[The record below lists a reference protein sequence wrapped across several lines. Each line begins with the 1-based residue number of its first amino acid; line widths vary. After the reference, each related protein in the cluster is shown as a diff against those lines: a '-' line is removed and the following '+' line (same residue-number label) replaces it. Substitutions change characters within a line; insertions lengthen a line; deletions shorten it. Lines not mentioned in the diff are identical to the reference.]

1 MQSRILEFLETR
13 VDALK
18 HRDKDQD
25 EIRRTGSEIFDER
38 TLMLLYKLLSDG
50 LFDTLEFP
58 ISTGKEANVFRGT
71 KGDRFVAVK
80 IYRVATA
87 TFKNFGKYIIGDPRF
102 RSIGKD
108 HRGLIGL
115 WAQKEYKN
123 LARLKEAGIRVPEP
137 LACREHVLVMEYIG
151 QPDAA
156 APMLRDAGL
165 GPEAMERVQHEV
177 LAFFDKSYNRA
188 GLVHGDL
195 SEYNILIDGKKTVFI
210 DLAQAVVLEHPMA
223 QELFERDLKNMAAYF
238 KRRGFPF
245 DWELVRNQ
253 VLSRSRR
260 LAAGRE
266 KSGKRSG
273 QSRGRRDEE
282 E

>member
-1 MQSRILEFLETR
+1 MQSRVLDFLETR

-25 EIRRTGSEIFDER
+25 EMRRTGSEIFDER
-38 TLMLLYKLLSDG
+38 TLMVLYKLLSSG
-50 LFDTLEFP
+50 VFDTLEFP
-58 ISTGKEANVFRGT
+58 ILTGKEANTFRGT

-87 TFKNFGKYIIGDPRF
+87 TFKSFGKYIIGDPRF
-102 RSIGKD
+102 RSIGRD
-108 HRGLIGL
+108 HRGLINL

-123 LARLKEAGIRVPEP
+123 LARMREAGVRVPEP

-151 QPDAA
+151 RPDAA
-156 APMLRDAGL
+156 ALMLRDAGL
-165 GPEAMERVQHEV
+165 DRAGLERVRQEV
-177 LAFFDKSYNRA
+177 LTFFDRSYNRA

-195 SEYNILIDGKKTVFI
+195 SEYNILIDGKRTVFI

-223 QELFERDLKNMAAYF
+223 PELFVRDLRNMAAWF
-238 KRRGFPF
+238 GKKGLAF
-245 DWELVRNQ
+245 DWKVVQNQ
-253 VLSRSRR
+253 VLSRRRR
-260 LAAGRE
+260 LLAERTKPARRMRRAGR
-266 KSGKRSG
+266 
-273 QSRGRRDEE
+273 RRDEE

>member
-1 MQSRILEFLETR
+1 MQAHILEFLETR

-18 HRDKDQD
+18 HRDKDRT
-25 EIRRTGSEIFDER
+25 EIRRTSSEIFDEH

-50 LFDTLEFP
+50 AFDTLEFP
-58 ISTGKEANVFRGT
+58 ISTGKEANIFRGT

-87 TFKNFGKYIIGDPRF
+87 TFKTFGKYIIGDPRF

-108 HRGLIGL
+108 HRSLISL
-115 WAQKEYKN
+115 WAKKEYKN
-123 LARLKEAGIRVPEP
+123 LTRLTEAGIRVPRP
-137 LACREHVLVMEYIG
+137 IVCRDNVLVMEYIG

-165 GPEAMERVQHEV
+165 DPKGIERVRQEV
-177 LAFFDKSYNRA
+177 LNFFDQSYNRA

-210 DLAQAVVLEHPMA
+210 DMAQAVVLEHPMA
-223 QELFERDLKNMAAYF
+223 QELFVRDLKNMAAWF
-238 KRRGFPF
+238 RKKGQPF
-245 DWELVRNQ
+245 DWEVVHDQ
-253 VLSRSRR
+253 VISRRKR
-260 LAAGRE
+260 LAAANMKPGR
-266 KSGKRSG
+266 GPP
-273 QSRGRRDEE
+273 RRHDSALEE

>member
-18 HRDKDQD
+18 HRDKDRD
-25 EIRRTGSEIFDER
+25 ELRRTGSEIFDER

-123 LARLKEAGIRVPEP
+123 LARLREAGIRVPEP

-165 GPEAMERVQHEV
+165 GPDAIERVQHEV
-177 LAFFDKSYNRA
+177 LAFLDKSYNRA

-223 QELFERDLKNMAAYF
+223 QELFVRDVKNMAAWF
-238 KRRGFPF
+238 KRKGHPF
-245 DWELVRNQ
+245 DWHLVHNQ

-266 KSGKRSG
+266 KAGRRSG
-273 QSRGRRDEE
+273 SNRGRSEE
-282 E
+282 EE

>member
-1 MQSRILEFLETR
+1 MQSRIIEFLETR

-25 EIRRTGSEIFDER
+25 EMRRTGSEIFDER

-58 ISTGKEANVFRGT
+58 ISTGKEANIFRGT

-108 HRGLIGL
+108 HRGLISL

-123 LARLKEAGIRVPEP
+123 LARLREAGVRVPEP

-165 GPEAMERVQHEV
+165 GPDALERVQHEV
-177 LAFFDKSYNRA
+177 LTFLDKSYNRA

-223 QELFERDLKNMAAYF
+223 QELFERDVKNMAAWF
-238 KRRGFPF
+238 KRKGLPF
-245 DWELVRNQ
+245 DWQLVHNQ
-253 VLSRSRR
+253 ILSRSRR

-266 KSGKRSG
+266 KSSQRSG
-273 QSRGRRDEE
+273 GNKGRRDEE

>member
-18 HRDKDQD
+18 HRDKDRD

-50 LFDTLEFP
+50 VFDTLEFP

-108 HRGLIGL
+108 HRGLISL

-123 LARLKEAGIRVPEP
+123 LARLREAGIRVPEP
-137 LACREHVLVMEYIG
+137 IACREHVLVMEYIG

-165 GPEAMERVQHEV
+165 DPAGIERVRLEV
-177 LAFFDKSYNRA
+177 LAFFDRSYNRA

-223 QELFERDLKNMAAYF
+223 QELFVRDLQNMAAWF
-238 KRRGFPF
+238 KRKGLPF
-245 DWELVRNQ
+245 DWEVVHNQ
-253 VLSRSRR
+253 ILSRSRR

-266 KSGKRSG
+266 KSGQRSRGKKRSG
-273 QSRGRRDEE
+273 DEE

>member
-1 MQSRILEFLETR
+1 MQSRILEFLENR

-18 HRDKDQD
+18 HQDKDQD
-25 EIRRTGSEIFDER
+25 ELRRTGSEIFDER

-108 HRGLIGL
+108 HRGLISL

-123 LARLKEAGIRVPEP
+123 LARLREAGIRVPEP
-137 LACREHVLVMEYIG
+137 IACREHVLVMEYIG

-165 GPEAMERVQHEV
+165 DPAGLGRVQHEV
-177 LAFFDKSYNRA
+177 LSFFDRSYNRA

-223 QELFERDLKNMAAYF
+223 QELLVRDLQNMAAWF
-238 KRRGFPF
+238 KRKGLPF
-245 DWELVRNQ
+245 DWQLVHNRI
-253 VLSRSRR
+253 LSRSRR

-266 KSGKRSG
+266 KSGRRSKG
-273 QSRGRRDEE
+273 RKGRRDEE

>member
-1 MQSRILEFLETR
+1 MQPRILDFLETR

-25 EIRRTGSEIFDER
+25 EMRRTSSEIFDER

-50 LFDTLEFP
+50 VFDTLEFP

-80 IYRVATA
+80 VYRVATA
-87 TFKNFGKYIIGDPRF
+87 TFKSFGKYLVGDPRF
-102 RSIGKD
+102 RSIGRD
-108 HRGLIGL
+108 HRGLINL

-123 LARLKEAGIRVPEP
+123 LARLREAGARVPEP
-137 LACREHVLVMEYIG
+137 LACRDHILVMEYIG
-151 QPDAA
+151 RPDAA
-156 APMLRDAGL
+156 APMLRDSRL
-165 GPEAMERVQHEV
+165 GPNGLERVRHDV
-177 LAFFDKSYNRA
+177 LSFFDQSYNRA

-223 QELFERDLKNMAAYF
+223 QELFVRDLRNMSAWFRKKGA
-238 KRRGFPF
+238 PF
-245 DWELVRNQ
+245 DWKVVHNQ
-253 VLSRSRR
+253 VLSRRRR
-260 LAAGRE
+260 LAAAGKTRRRAHTHR
-266 KSGKRSG
+266 KRS
-273 QSRGRRDEE
+273 RDEE

>member
-1 MQSRILEFLETR
+1 MQSRIIEFLETR

-25 EIRRTGSEIFDER
+25 EMRRTGSEIFDER

-123 LARLKEAGIRVPEP
+123 LARLREAGVRVPEP
-137 LACREHVLVMEYIG
+137 IACREHVLVMEYIG

-165 GPEAMERVQHEV
+165 DRAGLERVQHEV
-177 LAFFDKSYNRA
+177 LTFLDKSYNRA

-223 QELFERDLKNMAAYF
+223 PELFERDVKNMAAWF
-238 KRRGFPF
+238 KRKGLPF
-245 DWELVRNQ
+245 DWQLVHNQ
-253 VLSRSRR
+253 ILSRSRR
-260 LAAGRE
+260 LSAGRE
-266 KSGKRSG
+266 KSAGRSG
-273 QSRGRRDEE
+273 RSKGRRDEE

>member
-1 MQSRILEFLETR
+1 
-13 VDALK
+13 
-18 HRDKDQD
+18 
-25 EIRRTGSEIFDER
+25 
-38 TLMLLYKLLSDG
+38 MLLYKLLSDG

-108 HRGLIGL
+108 HRGLISL
-115 WAQKEYKN
+115 WAQKEHKN
-123 LARLKEAGIRVPEP
+123 LTRLREAGIRVPEP
-137 LACREHVLVMEYIG
+137 LACREHILVMEYIG

-165 GPEAMERVQHEV
+165 DRAGLERVQHEV
-177 LAFFDKSYNRA
+177 LSFFDKSYNRA

-223 QELFERDLKNMAAYF
+223 QELFERDLRNMAAWF
-238 KRRGFPF
+238 RRKGHPF
-245 DWELVRNQ
+245 DWEVVHNQ
-253 VLSRSRR
+253 ILSRARR
-260 LAAGRE
+260 LSAGRE
-266 KSGKRSG
+266 KSKTR
-273 QSRGRRDEE
+273 SRGGKGSRDEE

>member
-25 EIRRTGSEIFDER
+25 EMRRTGSEIFDER

-87 TFKNFGKYIIGDPRF
+87 TFKTFGKYIIGDPRF

-108 HRGLIGL
+108 HRGLISL

-123 LARLKEAGIRVPEP
+123 LARLREAGIRVPEP

-165 GPEAMERVQHEV
+165 GPEALERVQHEV

-223 QELFERDLKNMAAYF
+223 QELFVRDLKNMAAYF
-238 KRRGFPF
+238 RRKGHPF
-245 DWELVRNQ
+245 DWELLHNQ
-253 VLSRSRR
+253 ILSRSRR

-273 QSRGRRDEE
+273 GNKGRRDEE

>member
-1 MQSRILEFLETR
+1 MQSRVLDFLETR

-25 EIRRTGSEIFDER
+25 EMRRTGSEIFDER
-38 TLMLLYKLLSDG
+38 TLMVLYKLLSTG
-50 LFDTLEFP
+50 VFDTLEFP
-58 ISTGKEANVFRGT
+58 ISTGKEANIFRGT

-87 TFKNFGKYIIGDPRF
+87 TFKSFGKYIIGDPRF
-102 RSIGKD
+102 RSIGRD

-123 LARLKEAGIRVPEP
+123 LLRLGEAGVRVPEP
-137 LACREHVLVMEYIG
+137 ITCREHVLVMEYIG

-165 GPEAMERVQHEV
+165 DRAGLERVRHEV
-177 LAFFDKSYNRA
+177 LAFFDRSHNRA

-195 SEYNILIDGKKTVFI
+195 SEYNILVDRGRTVFI

-223 QELFERDLKNMAAYF
+223 AELLVRDLHNMAAWF
-238 KRRGFPF
+238 GRKGLPF
-245 DWELVRNQ
+245 DWKVVHNQ

-260 LAAGRE
+260 LVSDRSKARRRTRRAGR
-266 KSGKRSG
+266 RC
-273 QSRGRRDEE
+273 EE
-282 E
+282 EE

>member
-1 MQSRILEFLETR
+1 MQSRILEFLEAR

-25 EIRRTGSEIFDER
+25 EMRRTGSEIFDER
-38 TLMLLYKLLSDG
+38 TLMVLYKLLSDG

-71 KGDRFVAVK
+71 RGDRFVAVK

-87 TFKNFGKYIIGDPRF
+87 TFKTFGKYIIGDPRF
-102 RSIGKD
+102 RSIGRD

-123 LARLKEAGIRVPEP
+123 LARLREAGIRVPEP

-165 GPEAMERVQHEV
+165 GPDALERVQRDV
-177 LAFFDKSYNRA
+177 LSFFDQSHNRA

-195 SEYNILIDGKKTVFI
+195 SEYNILINGKKTVFI
-210 DLAQAVVLEHPMA
+210 DLAQAVLLEHPMA
-223 QELFERDLKNMAAYF
+223 QELFERDLRNMAAWF
-238 KRRGFPF
+238 RRRGLPF
-245 DWELVRNQ
+245 DWKVVQNQ
-253 VLSRSRR
+253 VLSRARR
-260 LAAGRE
+260 LSAGRE
-266 KSGKRSG
+266 KPG
-273 QSRGRRDEE
+273 RGPAGVRRRRDEE

>member
-50 LFDTLEFP
+50 IFDTLEFP
-58 ISTGKEANVFRGT
+58 ISTGKEANFFRGT

-102 RSIGKD
+102 RTIGRD
-108 HRGLIGL
+108 HRGLISL

-123 LARLKEAGIRVPEP
+123 LARMKEAGIRVPEP
-137 LACREHVLVMEYIG
+137 IACRENVLVMEYIG
-151 QPDAA
+151 EPDAA

-165 GPEAMERVQHEV
+165 GPEGLDRVRTDV
-177 LAFFDKSYNRA
+177 LDFFDRSYNRA

-195 SEYNILIDGKKTVFI
+195 SEYNILVNRKKTVFI

-223 QELFERDLKNMAAYF
+223 QELFIRDLRNMAAWF
-238 KRRGFPF
+238 KRKGLPY
-245 DWELVRNQ
+245 DWNVIHDQ
-253 VLSRSRR
+253 VLSRSKM
-260 LAAGRE
+260 LAASAE
-266 KSGKRSG
+266 KNTGGHAGHKRS
-273 QSRGRRDEE
+273 EE
-282 E
+282 EEE

>member
-50 LFDTLEFP
+50 VFDTLEFP

-80 IYRVATA
+80 VYRVATA

-108 HRGLIGL
+108 HRGLISL

-123 LARLKEAGIRVPEP
+123 LARLREAGIRVPEP

-165 GPEAMERVQHEV
+165 DRAGLERVQHEV
-177 LAFFDKSYNRA
+177 LTFLDKSYNRA

-223 QELFERDLKNMAAYF
+223 QELLERDVKNMAAWF
-238 KRRGFPF
+238 KRKGLPF
-245 DWELVRNQ
+245 DWQLVHNQ
-253 VLSRSRR
+253 ILSRSRR

-266 KSGKRSG
+266 KSGRRSG
-273 QSRGRRDEE
+273 GKKGHRDEE